1 MAFYLPESFK
11 TTPPPSPMH
20 LTGKVA
26 IVTGA
31 GQGIGRGEA
40 LLLAREGAKVV
51 VNDLGT
57 SWQGEGKS
65 EKAADAVV
73 REIRAAGGQ
82 TVPNYDDVSKW
93 NGAKGIVDTAL
104 DSFGRLDIVVNN
116 AGILRDKMVF
126 NMEESD
132 FDAVIGVHLKG
143 TFGVTRHACAHFRE
157 AHKAGTVQAGRIINT
172 TSIVALK
179 GNLGQTNYIAAKG
192 GIAALTLGT
201 AIDMAKYGVTCNAIS
216 PAARTRLIAG
226 TYERQGSSAEARMP
240 ASKEFDPYAPENIAP
255 LVACLATD
263 AAQAI
268 SGQVFHVV
276 GGKID
281 LFQGWSPA
289 RSIEKRGR
297 WEVEELEKRIKELL
311 PEPTTP
317 AKQDLLAKF

>member
-1 MAFYLPESFK
+1 
-11 TTPPPSPMH
+11 MH

-26 IVTGA
+26 VVTGA

-40 LLLAREGAKVV
+40 LLLAREGARVV

-65 EKAADAVV
+65 SKAADQVV
-73 REIRAAGGQ
+73 GEIRAAGGEA
-82 TVPNYDDVSKW
+82 VPNCDDVSKW
-93 NGAKGIVDTAL
+93 EGAKSIVDAAL
-104 DSFGRLDIVVNN
+104 RAFGRLDIVVNN

-143 TFGVTRHACAHFRE
+143 TFGVTRHACAYFRE
-157 AHKAGTVQAGRIINT
+157 AHKAGTVKSGRIINT

-201 AIDMAKYGVTCNAIS
+201 AIDMARYGVTCNAIS

-226 TYERQGSSAEARMP
+226 TYEKKGSSAEARMP
-240 ASKEFDPYAPENIAP
+240 AGKGFDPYDPENIAP
-255 LVACLATD
+255 LVAYLATD
-263 AAQAI
+263 AARSI

-281 LFQGWSPA
+281 LFQGWHPA
-289 RSIEKRGR
+289 RSIEKKGR
-297 WEVEELEKRIKELL
+297 WEVGELERRVKELL
-311 PEPTTP
+311 PEPAAP
-317 AKQDLLAKF
+317 ARQDLLAKFT